1 MAPPQNLQR
10 RQALADGAIAVLAR
24 DGVHGLSHRAVDEE
38 AGLPA
43 GTTSN
48 YFRSRDALLGAAAE
62 RVLELHRADM
72 ETAGSI
78 PVGGLVE
85 LLTLSLRMS
94 AELYRARYLAIYEL
108 TLEATRRPALQR
120 TLDKIHAE
128 AVDFTHAQ
136 HRALGLATSRAD
148 VDTLIVLF
156 GGALY
161 ALVTGQATDAEA
173 LARTMVS
180 GVLLDQPLE

>member
-1 MAPPQNLQR
+1 MKVAPPQNLQR
-10 RQALADGAIAVLAR
+10 RQAIADSTIAVLAR

-48 YFRSRDALLGAAAE
+48 YFRSRDTLLESAAE

-72 ETAGSI
+72 EAAVTG
-78 PVGGLVE
+78 PVSREGLIE
-85 LLTLSLRMS
+85 LLALSLRMS
-94 AELYRARYLAIYEL
+94 AELHRTRYLAIYEL

-128 AVDFTHAQ
+128 AVDFTLAQ

-148 VDTLIVLF
+148 VESLIVLF

-161 ALVTGQATDAEA
+161 TLVTGQASPSSAHS
-173 LARTMVS
+173 LARTMITGIS
-180 GVLLDQPLE
+180 